1 VLRSTTSEPD
11 CLQKLQTVGIV
22 TGQET
27 IEGVNP
33 SLTNLRY
40 AVTG

>member
-1 VLRSTTSEPD
+1 MLRSTTSEPG
-11 CLQKLQTVGIV
+11 CLQKSQTVGIV
-22 TGQET
+22 TEEET

-33 SLTNLRY
+33 SLTNLPH